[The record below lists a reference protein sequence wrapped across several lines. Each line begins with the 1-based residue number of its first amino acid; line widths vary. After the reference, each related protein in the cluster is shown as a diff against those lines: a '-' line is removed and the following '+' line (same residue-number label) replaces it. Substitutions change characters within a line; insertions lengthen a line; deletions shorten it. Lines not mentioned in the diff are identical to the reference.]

1 MKVKDLKEM
10 LCRYH
15 GLLDVAS
22 ESLDETLAIA
32 CSPKC
37 ILEAFGKETLV
48 NLYPDFNPISGATL
62 VLVIA

>member
-1 MKVKDLKEM
+1 MKVKDLKDI

-32 CSPKC
+32 CSPEC
-37 ILEAFGKETLV
+37 ILAAFGKETLV
-48 NLYPDFNPISGATL
+48 NMYPDFNPVFGATL

>member
-1 MKVKDLKEM
+1 MKVRDLKDM

-22 ESLDETLAIA
+22 ASLDETLAIA
-32 CSPKC
+32 CSPAV
-37 ILEAFGKETLV
+37 ILAAFGDKSIV
-48 NLYPDFNPISGATL
+48 NMYPDYNPVFGAVL

>member
-1 MKVKDLKEM
+1 MKVEDIKDI

-22 ESLDETLAIA
+22 ESLDETLAIS

-48 NLYPDFNPISGATL
+48 SLHPNFNPISGATL